1 MTVPIEEPRRAQLR
15 SLEDRLGYHFADLS
29 RLDQALTHTSFANEG
44 LSERPAHNEPLEFL
58 GDSIVGFMMAD
69 LLHRQDP
76 AGPEGVKSRT
86 RALLVSTPSL
96 ARRAQ
101 ELGLPDLLRLGRGEE
116 KTGGRQKASLWANTY
131 EAVIAA
137 LYLDGGFDVAFRF
150 VAAEFAPDLQ
160 RVRELPVI
168 DAKSALQEELQ
179 ARGEPL
185 PEYVVLAEEGP
196 SHKRRFK
203 VQCVL
208 RGEPLSEGEGT
219 SKKEA
224 QQAAARLALDRLRE
238 AGAERS

>member
-1 MTVPIEEPRRAQLR
+1 MSVMEESRRAQLR
-15 SLEDRLGYHFADLS
+15 TLEDRLGYHFADVS

-44 LSERPAHNEPLEFL
+44 TDERPAHNEPLEFL
-58 GDSIVGFMMAD
+58 GDSILGFMMAD

-76 AGPEGVKSRT
+76 DGSEGLKSRT
-86 RALLVSTPSL
+86 RALLVATPSL
-96 ARRAQ
+96 ARRAA
-101 ELGLPDLLRLGRGEE
+101 ELGLPELLRLGRGEE

-137 LYLDGGFDVAFRF
+137 LYLDGGLDAAYRF

-160 RVRELPVI
+160 RARELPVI
-168 DAKSALQEELQ
+168 DAKSALQEALQ

-196 SHKRRFK
+196 SHKRRFR
-203 VQCVL
+203 VQCTL

-224 QQAAARLALDRLRE
+224 QQAAARQALDRLRE
-238 AGAERS
+238 TGAER

>member
-1 MTVPIEEPRRAQLR
+1 MTAPVDETRRVQLR
-15 SLEDRLGYHFADLS
+15 GLEDRLGYHFADLR

-44 LSERPAHNEPLEFL
+44 VEERPAHNEPLEFL
-58 GDSIVGFMMAD
+58 GDSILGFMMAE

-76 AGPEGVKSRT
+76 DGAEGLKSRT
-86 RALLVSTPSL
+86 RALLVATPSL
-96 ARRAQ
+96 ARRAS
-101 ELGLPDLLRLGRGEE
+101 ELGLPELLRLGRGEE

-137 LYLDGGFDVAFRF
+137 LYLDGGLDAAFRF

-160 RVRELPVI
+160 RARELPVI
-168 DAKSALQEELQ
+168 DAKSALQEALQ

-196 SHKRRFK
+196 SHKRRFR

-224 QQAAARLALDRLRE
+224 QQVAARLALDRLRE
-238 AGAERS
+238 TGAENT

>member
-1 MTVPIEEPRRAQLR
+1 MEPARRAQLR
-15 SLEDRLGYHFADLS
+15 TLEDRLGYHFADPS
-29 RLDQALTHTSFANEG
+29 RLDQALTHTSYANEG
-44 LSERPAHNEPLEFL
+44 LAERPPHNEPLEFL
-58 GDSIVGFMMAD
+58 GDSILGFMMAD

-76 AGPEGVKSRT
+76 DGAEGVKSRT
-86 RALLVSTPSL
+86 RALLVATPSL
-96 ARRAQ
+96 ARRAS
-101 ELGLPDLLRLGRGEE
+101 ELGLPELLRLGRGEE
-116 KTGGRQKASLWANTY
+116 KTGGRQKASLWANAY

-160 RVRELPVI
+160 RARDLPVI
-168 DAKSALQEELQ
+168 DPKSALQEALQ

-196 SHKRRFK
+196 SHKRKFR
-203 VQCVL
+203 VQCTL
-208 RGEPLSEGEGT
+208 RGQPLSEGEGT

-238 AGAERS
+238 AG